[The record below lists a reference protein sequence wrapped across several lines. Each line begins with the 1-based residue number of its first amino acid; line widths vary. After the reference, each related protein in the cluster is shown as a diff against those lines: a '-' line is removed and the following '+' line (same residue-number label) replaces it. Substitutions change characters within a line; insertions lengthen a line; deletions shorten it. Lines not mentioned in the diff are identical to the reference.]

1 MTQPTRATTNA
12 PRRTQAERREASD
25 RQMIRAAIELF
36 AERGV
41 SGTSLA
47 DIGERAGFSRG
58 LPVWRFGSKVGLIQ
72 AVLESMERWSAAK
85 RTIAL
90 DGKRG
95 LAALQTAVAH
105 RIDMMHGNAAASS
118 ALYSIVIASLYSMP
132 ELKSYVAA
140 MNDGWRRI
148 ITAHLQDA
156 QANSEIRADV
166 DCDQQAIIIHCLLRG
181 LIIDHMIDPQA
192 TTFPMI
198 QSAVSRVIGDIIAD
212 KGSQQRPA
220 VEERWQAA
228 EAPETPLVL

>member
-95 LAALQTAVAH
+95 LAALQAAVAH
-105 RIDMMHGNAAASS
+105 RIDMMHGNATASS

-212 KGSQQRPA
+212 KGSQQRSA